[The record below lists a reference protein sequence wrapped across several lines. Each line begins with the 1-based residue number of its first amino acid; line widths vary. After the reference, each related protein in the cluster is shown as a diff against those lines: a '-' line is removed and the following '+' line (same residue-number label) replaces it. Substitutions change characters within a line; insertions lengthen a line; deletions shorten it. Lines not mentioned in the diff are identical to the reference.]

1 VQILVIT
8 LVILGFVAFVYQGIA
23 LSSRDA
29 SPSGAPAT
37 VTVEERTRP

>member
-1 VQILVIT
+1 MQILVIT
-8 LVILGFVAFVYQGIA
+8 LVILGFVAVVYQGLA

-29 SPSGAPAT
+29 SLSGAPAP